1 MSSAAKGDNTYSIW
15 TATGRITVDL
25 MQIIKDD
32 KKPESNSLRF
42 AAETWLDKDQL
53 KKDLEASEMFAA

>member
-15 TATGRITVDL
+15 SATGRVTVDL

-42 AAETWLDKDQL
+42 AAETWLDKSKL
-53 KKDLEASEMFAA
+53 KKDLEPSEMFDA